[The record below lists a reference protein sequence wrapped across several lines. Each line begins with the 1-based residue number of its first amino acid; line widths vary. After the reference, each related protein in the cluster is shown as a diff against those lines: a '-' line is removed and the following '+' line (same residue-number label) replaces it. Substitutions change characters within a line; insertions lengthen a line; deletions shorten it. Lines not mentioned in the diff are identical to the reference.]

1 MASFRPKQSTPQ
13 FSVQPIKYK
22 YPQNQP
28 TNPTFFLIFV
38 INGNGQ
44 KTIIDHQNG

>member
-13 FSVQPIKYK
+13 FLNQTTAHK

-28 TNPTFFLIFV
+28 INPTFFLIFV

-44 KTIIDHQNG
+44 KTINDHQNE